1 MTEKQT
7 IQSDPNVLAIVHRL
21 GTTNRVIVA
30 NARNGRPTVIDA
42 SEITGDESR
51 LEAHLAKHRVGRVIG
66 VLPASKVICRT
77 CTLPDAEPEQLE
89 QALRLQAEAHTL
101 GTAPE
106 HRTAMAVLP
115 AAPGETSRSGVIV
128 SWPESA
134 TFESPTFNRP
144 TTFAPDV
151 TALAALLNGL
161 RPGDPVLWLDRPN
174 SAIALA
180 VTHANGAVF
189 RCTREEAESTDDW
202 TQRVTMV
209 LAETALSGGHTGPF
223 VDSLIAAHRDTIASV
238 GSDQAMLDL
247 PADLIDYAAD
257 RIDGVQRKPEWWS
270 RFGIAVGV
278 LLAHANELNPL
289 TALLDEPDVEQP
301 AKLDLILQKLAQP
314 RNAIIATLVSL
325 AIVAVAPVAASGL
338 RLAILNIRYD
348 NIDRTVDLVNDT
360 KRKVAMYEG
369 LEGRA
374 WSMTKLLADIVTNTP
389 EGIQLEVV
397 RLNRADRSF
406 AVSGTA
412 LPMDGRS
419 AKDVLALM
427 QERLAESDLFS
438 QIDLNWGDRNA
449 FDQYEFSLSA
459 KIERPHRQQR
469 IEPGSELD
477 WEHWPLALRQAG
489 RGPELPGEEGDAVP
503 AGDVAD
509 AGAGPSAQPALPDSA
524 DDDAPAP
531 LEPPMLADA
540 GSSSDEVGGS
550 DSSRS
555 APDRD
560 RIRFPGRP
568 GGSDGPGG
576 SFSDQSERADAG
588 SVDPGRI
595 PEPLTQQQIDNMPL
609 PEVEKSL
616 IEVAKARG
624 RLRGSDDEELRER
637 LKNEFQMLMQRKRE
651 AGSDGGSEADNG

>member
-1 MTEKQT
+1 
-7 IQSDPNVLAIVHRL
+7 
-21 GTTNRVIVA
+21 
-30 NARNGRPTVIDA
+30 
-42 SEITGDESR
+42 
-51 LEAHLAKHRVGRVIG
+51 
-66 VLPASKVICRT
+66 
-77 CTLPDAEPEQLE
+77 
-89 QALRLQAEAHTL
+89 
-101 GTAPE
+101 
-106 HRTAMAVLP
+106 MAVLP
-115 AAPGETSRSGVIV
+115 AAPGETSRSGIIV

-134 TFESPTFNRP
+134 TYETSELNRP

-189 RCTREEAESTDDW
+189 RCTREEAETTDDW
-202 TQRVTMV
+202 TQRVAMV

-223 VDSLIAAHRDTIASV
+223 VDSLIATHRGTIASV
-238 GSDQAMLDL
+238 GSHEALLDL

-257 RIDGVQRKPEWWS
+257 RIDGVRRESEWWS
-270 RFGIAVGV
+270 RYGIGVGV
-278 LLAHANELNPL
+278 LLAHVGELNPL

-301 AKLDLILQKLAQP
+301 AKLDLILEKLAEP
-314 RNAIIATLVSL
+314 RNAIIAALVSL
-325 AIVAVAPVAASGL
+325 AIIAITPVAASGL
-338 RLAILNIRYD
+338 RLAILNVRYD

-412 LPMDGRS
+412 LPMDGRT

-427 QERLAESDLFS
+427 QERLAASDLFS

-459 KIERPHRQQR
+459 KIEQPHRQLR

-477 WEHWPLALRQAG
+477 WEHWPLVLRQAG
-489 RGPELPGEEGDAVP
+489 RGPELPGEEGEAVP
-503 AGDVAD
+503 AGNVAD
-509 AGAGPSAQPALPDSA
+509 AGAEQSAQPT
-524 DDDAPAP
+524 P

-540 GSSSDEVGGS
+540 GSSSDEAGVS

-588 SVDPGRI
+588 SIDPGRI
-595 PEPLTQQQIDNMPL
+595 PEPLTQQQINNMSL
-609 PEVEKSL
+609 SEVEASL

-624 RLRGSDDEELRER
+624 RLRGGDDEELRER

-651 AGSDGGSEADNG
+651 AVSGGGSEANSG